1 MVSFQKE
8 KDMGMAF
15 INSMT
20 EGLMKAA
27 GSEANSMEK
36 AKLYYQKIK
45 LGLGF
50 GNTGKESNGLIIILM
65 DQLQMMKYQI
75 ETKMIIIIKLYT

>member
-1 MVSFQKE
+1 
-8 KDMGMAF
+8 MAF

-65 DQLQMMKYQI
+65 DQL
-75 ETKMIIIIKLYT
+75 